1 MRSTS
6 LSNKFWRKAFRSL
19 VEKRA
24 KTGKPLS
31 KFLIVGGGRGGGA
44 TILVKQCEIISE

>member
-31 KFLIVGGGRGGGA
+31 KFLIVAGGA
-44 TILVKQCEIISE
+44 TILIKQCEIISE